1 MSKTGLFEATNHQE
15 SEQLTSNSQL
25 NNNNMKLVE
34 FNLEKYNSG
43 NYDVIL
49 GNGEPVKIAAINP
62 AEKYAILGW
71 SGGDSYAWEIDG
83 SYGVLGNNTFRLYL
97 TPIKTKVHITVTR
110 TKNGV
115 INVYGST
122 DREPAVYK
130 GSELLKRLTVEVE

>member
-1 MSKTGLFEATNHQE
+1 MSKTGLYEATNHQE
-15 SEQLTSNSQL
+15 SEQLMSNSQL

-34 FNLEKYNSG
+34 FDLAKFNTG
-43 NYDVIL
+43 NYNPVL
-49 GNGEPVKIAAINP
+49 GNGEAVKIAAINP
-62 AEKYAILGW
+62 DEKYAILGW
-71 SGGDSYAWEIDG
+71 AGGATYSWEING

-97 TPIKTKVHITVTR
+97 TPVKTKVHITVTR

-130 GSELLKRLTVEVE
+130 GSELLKRLV

>member
-1 MSKTGLFEATNHQE
+1 MSKTGLSEATNHQE
-15 SEQLTSNSQL
+15 SEQLLSNSQF

-34 FNLEKYNSG
+34 FDLAKFNTG
-43 NYDVIL
+43 NYNPVL
-49 GNGEPVKIAAINP
+49 GNGEAVKIAAINP
-62 AEKYAILGW
+62 DEKYAILGW
-71 SGGDSYAWEIDG
+71 AGGATYSWEIDG

-122 DREPAVYK
+122 DREPSVYK
-130 GSELLKRLTVEVE
+130 GSELLKRLTVEV